1 MHGELLEF
9 NESLQR
15 TVQTRDA
22 VIGRLRA
29 ELVSLRGPLPDDDDM
44 GDTASLSGR
53 LPKVSGSDPHL
64 LLCGS
69 WFLLFSIWIRIRGGR
84 NQKQTSKQKKL
95 S

>member
-84 NQKQTSKQKKL
+84 NQTQTSKQKKL